1 MPAFLKSPF
10 VKFYLGPIL
19 IGLVAL
25 IVALRFVDPA
35 PPKSIVFAAG
45 QPGGAY
51 HRTAIE
57 YQDRL
62 SEYDVEVIVLETAG
76 SLDNLERLRID
87 GADVALV
94 QGGLANAEDV
104 GSLRALGSVFLEPV
118 WVFVRDDVEADD
130 FGDLRNLRM
139 AIGLE
144 GSGTRAMAQRLQLE
158 WGGRWPEQ
166 SALALSSRDA
176 LLALKAGEIDAA
188 LFVAAPEAD
197 YVAELLSS
205 PAFRL
210 MPFARA
216 PALSRRMP
224 FLAEAPL
231 LAGVVDIG
239 RGIPAQDVPLVASA
253 AALVV
258 DSDTHPAIQAILLE
272 AASEIQRPGT
282 LMSAPATFPSANYLD
297 LPLSDEAARYYE
309 EGPSFLRRVFPF
321 GVANFLERAWVL
333 AIPLLTLMIP
343 LVRIAPP
350 LYRWRVRRKIY
361 VWYSA
366 LRELEH
372 RGRHAEDEAER
383 REVIARLSDIQAETG
398 RIEVPLSYTD
408 DLYRLRNHIAFVLGL
423 VTASGSKRAE
433 GDERA
438 TA

>member
-19 IGLVAL
+19 IGVIAL

-51 HRTAIE
+51 HRTALA
-57 YQDRL
+57 YRDKL
-62 SEYDVEVIVLETAG
+62 AEYDVEVIVLETAG
-76 SLDNLERLRID
+76 SLENLERLRTD
-87 GADVALV
+87 GADVALI

-104 GSLRALGSVFLEPV
+104 VALRALGSVFLEPV
-118 WVFVRDDVEADD
+118 WVFVRADLDAAD

-158 WGGRWPEQ
+158 WGGRWPQQ
-166 SALALSSRDA
+166 STLALSSRDA
-176 LLALKAGEIDAA
+176 LLSLKAGDIDAA

-197 YVAELLSS
+197 YVAELLSTPS
-205 PAFRL
+205 VRL
-210 MPFARA
+210 MPFTRA
-216 PALSRRMP
+216 QALSRRMP

-239 RGIPAQDVPLVASA
+239 EGIPAQDVPLVASA

-272 AASEIQRPGT
+272 AASEIQRPGR
-282 LMSAPATFPSANYLD
+282 LMSPPATFPSASYLD
-297 LPLSDEAARYYE
+297 LPLSDEAARYFE

-343 LVRIAPP
+343 LARIAPP

-361 VWYSA
+361 VWYSD
-366 LRELEH
+366 LRDLEQ
-372 RGRHAEDEAER
+372 RGRHAANEGER
-383 REVIARLSDIQAETG
+383 LEVIGKLSDIQAETG

-408 DLYRLRNHIAFVLGL
+408 DLYRLRNHIAFVLDL
-423 VTASGSKRAE
+423 VKSTAPEYPGAASPRSA
-433 GDERA
+433 
-438 TA
+438 